1 MEKRRNRANDFT
13 LLLLAATL
21 GIAAA
26 FAPGVQVQSDTVNW
40 TDVAPTWSVDGQ
52 TIYFYSY
59 RDGNAELYRMDPD
72 GGNQTRLTHTEHHE
86 WWMQPMKDGNR
97 ILVASDKD
105 SAEAFGGANLYILD
119 LTSGAFERITNE
131 PGNGWASFPR
141 LAQDAGVA
149 VYVRSD
155 AFGLNVPVEIWVADL
170 NEGIQYQY
178 PDNPEHQNYAASIS
192 NDGQSVFYA
201 SKRNGKS
208 GIYVNNLTAT
218 DEKQLYEVDGR
229 VDAISASPDGQW
241 LAFSIRAAIN
251 VMARTEDGGPEQ
263 QSAQREIYIART
275 DGSAVR
281 RLTSSAS
288 MNMDPSWSPDS
299 QTVAFG
305 STRLGF
311 MDVFSI
317 NIDGTNERNLTRTS
331 IQR

>member
-1 MEKRRNRANDFT
+1 MEKRRNRMNVFT
-13 LLLLAATL
+13 QLLWAATL
-21 GIAAA
+21 GITTALAS
-26 FAPGVQVQSDTVNW
+26 GVQAQSDTVNW

-52 TIYFYSY
+52 SIYFYSY
-59 RDGNAELYRMDPD
+59 RDGNAELYRMDTD
-72 GGNQTRLTHTEHHE
+72 GGNQTRLTHTDHHE
-86 WWMQPMKDGNR
+86 WWMQPTKDSNR
-97 ILVASDKD
+97 ILLSSDRD
-105 SAEAFGGANLYILD
+105 SAESFGGANLYILD
-119 LTSGAFERITNE
+119 LGSGELERITNE
-131 PGNGWASFPR
+131 PSTGWASFPR
-141 LAQDAGVA
+141 LARDAGVA
-149 VYVRSD
+149 VYVRSE

-170 NEGIQYQY
+170 NEGRQYQY
-178 PDNPEHQNYAASIS
+178 QDNLQYQNYAAAIS
-192 NDGQSVFYA
+192 NDGLYVFYA
-201 SKRNGKS
+201 SRRQGKS
-208 GIYVNNLTAT
+208 GIYINNLTAT
-218 DEKQLYEVDGR
+218 DERQLYEIDGR

-251 VMARTEDGGPEQ
+251 VMVRTEDGGSEQ

-305 STRLGF
+305 STRHGF

-331 IQR
+331 LQP